1 MNQDRRDFFRN
12 IGTKTAGIAVS
23 VATPAIAHTAALS
36 GQIGNATTELNNKL
50 SEAASKLNEQVA
62 CGTKDVRKN
71 CSL

>member
-12 IGTKTAGIAVS
+12 IGTKTVGIAAS
-23 VATPAIAHTAALS
+23 VATPAIAHTTALS
-36 GQIGNATTELNNKL
+36 EQIGNATTELNNKL
-50 SEAASKLNEQVA
+50 SDATSRLNEQVA